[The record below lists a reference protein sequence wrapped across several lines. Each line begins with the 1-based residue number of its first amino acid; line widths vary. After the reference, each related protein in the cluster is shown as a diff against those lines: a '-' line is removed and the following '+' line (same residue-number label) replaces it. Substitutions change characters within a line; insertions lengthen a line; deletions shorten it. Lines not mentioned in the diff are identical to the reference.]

1 MPCQNAMQKCILARH
16 QSIWSSIKW
25 DEKRNAPLLDPYTL
39 ALCAIAAKMHFCS
52 HWPAANVR
60 RTIEFL
66 LCKNSI
72 LIFFTLCFYE
82 VKTLKTKRIW
92 CIKYFNLLHFASCVF
107 VCFHNGYAKM
117 YFCVT
122 KEQNVQQHNYAV
134 RSWCLCVILQSKMYE
149 KEIWCKNAFLQSN
162 AQPP

>member
-1 MPCQNAMQKCILARH
+1 MLCKNAFWQGIS
-16 QSIWSSIKW
+16 QW
-25 DEKRNAPLLDPYTL
+25 EKECSFIRSLHIGALRNCGFA
-39 ALCAIAAKMHFCS
+39 
-52 HWPAANVR
+52 
-60 RTIEFL
+60 TIEFL

>member
-1 MPCQNAMQKCILARH
+1 MLCKNAFWQGISQFYLRSNEMRKRMLLYQILTHWRFAQLQQKCIF
-16 QSIWSSIKW
+16 
-25 DEKRNAPLLDPYTL
+25 
-39 ALCAIAAKMHFCS
+39 AA
-52 HWPAANVR
+52 
-60 RTIEFL
+60 IEFL